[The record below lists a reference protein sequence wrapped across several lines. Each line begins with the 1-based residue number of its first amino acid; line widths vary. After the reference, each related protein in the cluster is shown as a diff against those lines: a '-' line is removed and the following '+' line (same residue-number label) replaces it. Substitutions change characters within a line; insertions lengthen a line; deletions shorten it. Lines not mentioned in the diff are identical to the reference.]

1 MNFRSQ
7 YSREQKT
14 EEMTLMLEFLTND
27 GCITALYEFIELYR
41 YVTAGWTTAK
51 YRHPTFFPSE
61 FYKLMPI
68 R

>member
-41 YVTAGWTTAK
+41 YVTAGWTTADIV
-51 YRHPTFFPSE
+51 TLLFSQVSFTN
-61 FYKLMPI
+61 
-68 R
+68 